1 MREVTGRVRVVLADD
16 FEPMR
21 DMLALRFGLA
31 DDIDVVGEA
40 HDRASAV
47 AQATALLPDVLVA
60 DLMLPGPP
68 DLDVVAEVRRRA
80 PQVAI
85 VVLTGWFG
93 LDERQAALDSGAF
106 ACLLKSA
113 DVLGVVVGT
122 VRAAA
127 RQPAGVDVGR

>member
-1 MREVTGRVRVVLADD
+1 MRVVLADD

-31 DDIDVVGEA
+31 GDLDVVGEA

-47 AQATALLPDVLVA
+47 ERACELLPDVLVV

-80 PQVAI
+80 PQVAV

-93 LDERQAALDSGAF
+93 IEERQAALDRGAF

-127 RQPAGVDVGR
+127 RQAAGVDVGR

>member
-1 MREVTGRVRVVLADD
+1 MRVVLADD

-21 DMLALRFGLA
+21 DMLALRFELA
-31 DDIDVVGEA
+31 GDIDVIGEA
-40 HDRASAV
+40 HDRLTAV
-47 AQATALLPDVLVA
+47 AQATTLLPDVLVV

-68 DLDVVAEVRRRA
+68 GLDVVAEVRRRA
-80 PQVAI
+80 PQVAV

-93 LDERQAALDSGAF
+93 RDERQAALDAGAF

-113 DVLGVVVGT
+113 DVLAVVVGT

-127 RQPAGVDVGR
+127 RQTAGVDVGR